1 MRGSR
6 AEKHR
11 FTAKSTFSYDHIDAG
26 RMSVFVD
33 VFSLLKAYAI
43 WIHLL
48 KLIYFTAFFIMLNK
62 TMDMLNPSI
71 CQTFCVLRY

>member
-1 MRGSR
+1 
-6 AEKHR
+6 
-11 FTAKSTFSYDHIDAG
+11 
-26 RMSVFVD
+26 MSVFVD